1 HALVQEAAYQSL
13 LKSTRQQH
21 HERIAAVVMQ
31 RFPHIAETQPE
42 LVAHH
47 CTEAGMHA
55 DAVGYW
61 QRAGRRATERSA
73 LTEAASHYTIAERIG
88 DHQAVVWSRY
98 QLGSIRFRRGNL
110 SLARLD
116 LEAALNAYRPGQ
128 SDLTTYSSGIAD
140 SKVAALADLST
151 VLWLLGYPDTAVR

>member
-1 HALVQEAAYQSL
+1 MGKEPLNAALDPLLRSDLVNQRGVPPQATYIFKHALVQEAAYQSL
-13 LKSTRQQH
+13 LKSTRQQNQ
-21 HERIAAVVMQ
+21 ERIAAVVMQ

-73 LTEAASHYTIAERIG
+73 LTEAASHYTK
-88 DHQAVVWSRY
+88 
-98 QLGSIRFRRGNL
+98 
-110 SLARLD
+110 
-116 LEAALNAYRPGQ
+116 AL
-128 SDLTTYSSGIAD
+128 
-140 SKVAALADLST
+140 T
-151 VLWLLGYPDTAVR
+151 VLEKLPDADARVTQELL